1 VLITGSVNFAVGLI
15 KLIIKGQLS
24 TSGTC
29 GLLFL
34 MAKDPA
40 FLFYPGDWLQGT
52 MGMTFEEKGAY
63 FELLIFQ
70 FNNGKFS
77 KASAKQVLSICS
89 ASAFEKVI
97 QKFDTDGT
105 FFWKQRLTDEIE
117 RRKKFS
123 ESRRNNA
130 RAIKNKDLPQKTVK
144 AYAKHMETETE
155 AITENEIL
163 TEYENWTKQIVEGND
178 QFFEQMFTNES
189 IPQSPNIQFWIY
201 DHRDLLNRYPKMRPP
216 NQQAFRQSCIKHIR
230 ENYKKEP
237 NGKGK
242 SFNDSKSRIDEI
254 IKNRNYSS

>member
-1 VLITGSVNFAVGLI
+1 MTS
-15 KLIIKGQLS
+15 LS
-24 TSGTC
+24 TCLTSKFC
-29 GLLFL
+29 S

-89 ASAFEKVI
+89 ASVFEKVI

-105 FFWKQRLTDEIE
+105 LFWKQRLIDEIE

-130 RAIKNKDLPQKTVK
+130 KGIKNTEKFSK

-155 AITENEIL
+155 TEIE
-163 TEYENWTKQIVEGND
+163 TKDNWIEWGKLIVQNND
-178 QFFEQMFTNES
+178 QHWDAMRGRRVTQDEMDAFLSVATRNKWTMKSQNE
-189 IPQSPNIQFWIY
+189 
-201 DHRDLLNRYPKMRPP
+201 
-216 NQQAFRQSCIKHIR
+216 FRISLKGFSA
-230 ENYKKEP
+230 
-237 NGKGK
+237 NGKVNGTGK
-242 SFNDSKSRIDEI
+242 NPSKIH
-254 IKNRNYSS
+254 